1 MTGVDQN
8 RQSGKQI
15 KSRRSA
21 DNAADICRCSQS
33 SRRFWWRKYQ
43 PQLQSPSPRSPR
55 RTYLL
60 CVDPTDVFN
69 RLWAIQGSIHLFET
83 RSICSSILVGRSV
96 IGNIRSRFLFN
107 LCCNVRKQKV
117 KIWNYWFL
125 FLDYVF
131 FFSQISTLWRSK
143 KTWFQ
148 RTDWP

>member
-1 MTGVDQN
+1 MFPELTPLLMEE
-8 RQSGKQI
+8 I
-15 KSRRSA
+15 SA
-21 DNAADICRCSQS
+21 AASES
-33 SRRFWWRKYQ
+33 FT
-43 PQLQSPSPRSPR
+43 LFSP
-55 RTYLL
+55 TYLL

-131 FFSQISTLWRSK
+131 FFFFLTKSQLCGDPRRLDSRGL
-143 KTWFQ
+143 
-148 RTDWP
+148 TDRNSQCFTSAYSLNFVILSCKFMKQLP